1 MAVSVAAWVNT
12 DSPRVTSDDREF
24 VARPSV
30 WLAALA
36 LHPGTVRGRVVPLV
50 RVHRPVRVLL
60 QAAHASRLP
69 NQMET
74 DTLALIY
81 AAFLENMGR

>member
-12 DSPRVTSDDREF
+12 DSPGLRRMIASLSPGLVSGLPPSPSIP
-24 VARPSV
+24 APSV
-30 WLAALA
+30 GVWF
-36 LHPGTVRGRVVPLV
+36 PLV

>member
-12 DSPRVTSDDREF
+12 DSAVTSDDREF

-30 WLAALA
+30 WLAALV
-36 LHPGTVRGRVVPLV
+36 LRPGTVHGRVVPLV

-60 QAAHASRLP
+60 
-69 NQMET
+69 
-74 DTLALIY
+74 LIHMSPFDHPSLSLGPR
-81 AAFLENMGR
+81 ARSTRRRRTV